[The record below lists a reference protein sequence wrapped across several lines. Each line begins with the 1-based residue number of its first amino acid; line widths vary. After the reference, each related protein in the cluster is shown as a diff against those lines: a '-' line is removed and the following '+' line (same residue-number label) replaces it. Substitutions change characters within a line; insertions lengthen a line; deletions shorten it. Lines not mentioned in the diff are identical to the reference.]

1 MKHSERFALKQWLF
15 DYPRDWSYDTI
26 MVELQQGHN
35 EYVHDRIT
43 ARDIGENFTL
53 DQLAEIIEDTREA
66 FDNTI
71 ANMKE
76 GMTHE

>member
-53 DQLAEIIEDTREA
+53 DQLAEIIEETREA

>member
-1 MKHSERFALKQWLF
+1 MKHSERFALNQWLF

-53 DQLAEIIEDTREA
+53 DQLAEIIEETREA

>member
-1 MKHSERFALKQWLF
+1 
-15 DYPRDWSYDTI
+15 

-53 DQLAEIIEDTREA
+53 DQLAEIIEETREA
-66 FDNTI
+66 FDNAI

-76 GMTHE
+76 GQTHE